1 MYIQKFKA
9 PWPTEIKNQH
19 NKQTKKKKKQ
29 WTVPSYWFTSSLTR
43 GRKRQIFMNWYE
55 FLRTRVAGM
64 DQLSNNG
71 DLCQKQLFI
80 SVWSIILALMVELEG
95 KWTHFI
101 AEWAYTD
108 VFCGI
113 ILETSL
119 IDSTISSNFLEVLKL
134 HIPSLKFPFL
144 VTKII

>member
-1 MYIQKFKA
+1 M
-9 PWPTEIKNQH
+9 
-19 NKQTKKKKKQ
+19 
-29 WTVPSYWFTSSLTR
+29 
-43 GRKRQIFMNWYE
+43 
-55 FLRTRVAGM
+55 
-64 DQLSNNG
+64 
-71 DLCQKQLFI
+71 
-80 SVWSIILALMVELEG
+80 LALMVALEG
-95 KWTHFI
+95 KCTHFI

-119 IDSTISSNFLEVLKL
+119 IDSTITSNFLEVLKL